1 LAFEPAIA
9 TTLQRLLVGVAE
21 AKNVRLLPCEDTA
34 RAMQRASQQA
44 LVASRDIEA
53 AKRDIQG
60 MVASLGEA
68 LATSMNPTG
77 TYGVLSVL

>member
-1 LAFEPAIA
+1 
-9 TTLQRLLVGVAE
+9 
-21 AKNVRLLPCEDTA
+21 VRLLPCGDTA
-34 RAMQRASQQA
+34 RVMQRASQQA

-60 MVASLGEA
+60 RVASMGQV
-68 LATSMNPTG
+68 LASAMNPTG